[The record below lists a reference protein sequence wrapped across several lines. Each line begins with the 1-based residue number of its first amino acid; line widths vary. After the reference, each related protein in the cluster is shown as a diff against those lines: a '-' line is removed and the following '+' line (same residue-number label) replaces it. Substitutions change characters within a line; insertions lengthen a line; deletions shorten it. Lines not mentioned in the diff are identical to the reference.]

1 MHNKLSQAPSELH
14 AWRRLARA
22 SRKVLRAYSTNFFL
36 VTRFLP
42 PLERAQVEVI
52 YASVRYP
59 DEIVDSFQI
68 PVSTK
73 LALLYEWEAA
83 YRDALQRQ
91 GLRDAIRSG
100 IPWILAGFGEL
111 VRRRG
116 IPPQHY
122 LSFLQAM
129 RRDAQPTF
137 FPNLAALID
146 DYVYG
151 SAIVVGY
158 FLAYVYGH
166 APEARMEDVLH
177 CSRELGIALQLTNFA
192 RDVFEDYGRGRLYIP
207 LDMMAEEGLTP
218 DNYLEPTHEPALRR
232 AIARLALHAEAGYEA
247 ARKNLGVFAPGC
259 RAAIGACV
267 EVYGKLNRR
276 LLEAGAPVRVRVSV
290 SPAQKF
296 RALPPDKYWRVPLAY
311 AGLV

>member
-1 MHNKLSQAPSELH
+1 MHDELGRAPSELL
-14 AWRRLARA
+14 AWRRLVRA
-22 SRKVLRAYSTNFFL
+22 SRRVLRAYSTNFFL

-42 PLERAQVEVI
+42 PRERAEVEVI

-59 DEIVDSFQI
+59 DEIVDSFPI
-68 PVSTK
+68 PVSKK
-73 LALLYEWEAA
+73 LELLDSWETA
-83 YRDALQRQ
+83 YLDALERQ
-91 GLRDAIRSG
+91 GLRTAVRCG
-100 IPWILAGFGEL
+100 IPWILAGFAEL

-116 IPPQHY
+116 IPPEHY
-122 LSFLQAM
+122 LSFLRAM
-129 RRDAQPTF
+129 RRDAQPAF
-137 FPNLAALID
+137 FSNLEALIE

-158 FLAYVYGH
+158 FLAHVYGH
-166 APEARMEDVLH
+166 APEARMEDALR

-192 RDVFEDYGRGRLYIP
+192 RDVLEDHGRGRLYIP
-207 LDMMAEEGLTP
+207 LDMMAEEGLSP
-218 DNYLEPTHEPALRR
+218 ENYLEPRHEPALRR
-232 AIARLALHAEAGYEA
+232 VIARLALQAEVGYEA
-247 ARKNLGVFAPGC
+247 ARNNLGVFAPGC

-276 LLEAGAPVRVRVSV
+276 FLEAGAPVRVRVSV
-290 SPAQKF
+290 SPVEKF